1 MADAVSTTR
10 RRILKTLPA
19 ADVALAVPVAT
30 LALATEHPWEKAN
43 RLADELAAVLAEID
57 GGDWIAEIHAASR
70 ERHPVLFTSRRAIED
85 IAAHAAITMGD
96 AA

>member
-10 RRILKTLPA
+10 RRNLKTLPA
-19 ADVALAVPVAT
+19 AGAAMAAPLAS
-30 LALATEHPWEKAN
+30 LALAPEHPWEKAN
-43 RLADELAAVLAEID
+43 RLAAELAAALSEID
-57 GGDWIAEIHAASR
+57 GGDWFAEIHAASR

-85 IAAHAAITMGD
+85 IAAHAATTMGD

>member
-10 RRILKTLPA
+10 RRILKTLSA
-19 ADVALAVPVAT
+19 AGGAAMTAPVAALAIAPE
-30 LALATEHPWEKAN
+30 LPWEKAN
-43 RLADELAAVLAEID
+43 RLADELAEVLAEID

-70 ERHPVLFTSRRAIED
+70 ERHPVLFTSRRALED
-85 IAAHAAITMGD
+85 IAAHAATIGD